1 MKNLKPFR
9 WTWWS
14 LVMPQNNR
22 PDRWSES
29 TIARS
34 LFCLLGVMFVVV
46 IAMVSADADQ
56 AADTDPTSTHQTSA
70 DPTSAEVQTTEPQVD
85 SDAKPKFETELIRG
99 KVVWLA
105 AALKSEFGISTVP
118 EVAESSLALLTKDG
132 ELLPIVENLRGRA
145 FRKDE
150 RLRDREVEI
159 LSRRYHDQPLI
170 QVLRLYQFEAGER
183 VEVDYWCDVC
193 AIVMFESGPCSCC
206 QDDNRMRK
214 RPAPKQDSA
223 AK

>member
-1 MKNLKPFR
+1 
-9 WTWWS
+9 
-14 LVMPQNNR
+14 MPQNNR

-56 AADTDPTSTHQTSA
+56 AADTDPTSTEPTSTEPTSL

-105 AALKSEFGISTVP
+105 AALSGARVQSC
-118 EVAESSLALLTKDG
+118 VADG
-132 ELLPIVENLRGRA
+132 
-145 FRKDE
+145 
-150 RLRDREVEI
+150 
-159 LSRRYHDQPLI
+159 HWTC
-170 QVLRLYQFEAGER
+170 EA
-183 VEVDYWCDVC
+183 
-193 AIVMFESGPCSCC
+193 
-206 QDDNRMRK
+206 
-214 RPAPKQDSA
+214 
-223 AK
+223 

>member
-56 AADTDPTSTHQTSA
+56 AADTDPTSTDLTS
-70 DPTSAEVQTTEPQVD
+70 TKVQTTEPQVD

-105 AALKSEFGISTVP
+105 AALKSEFGISTVS

-132 ELLPIVENLRGRA
+132 KLLPIVENLRGRA